1 MLSGLTFV
9 AFTYSLNIN
18 LYNLEKEKLILLAF
32 SALYFAGIFII
43 AGIDKEKIKIQKQVL
58 LYTITIVAI
67 YMSYMYITT
76 NLYIIR
82 YVGYLVFILLLVILD
97 TIKIR
102 KKGEESYTLN
112 VLMLAITMCM
122 FTGETVFL
130 LTAIYTGLACALYVT
145 LKKIINRKKYVK
157 KEKRK

>member
-1 MLSGLTFV
+1 
-9 AFTYSLNIN
+9 
-18 LYNLEKEKLILLAF
+18 
-32 SALYFAGIFII
+32 
-43 AGIDKEKIKIQKQVL
+43 
-58 LYTITIVAI
+58 
-67 YMSYMYITT
+67 MSYMYITT
-76 NLYIIR
+76 NLDIIR

-130 LTAIYTGLACALYVT
+130 LTAIYTGLACALYVI

-157 KEKRK
+157 KEKKKIKLPVAFFMCICNVITYIISNFIINYILL